1 MTQDGLTLFA
11 DAPEPATD
19 GGSGLGTA
27 FGRDIDMGSTAGPR
41 PSAHTDATP
50 ASAAYGARDG
60 LTLLSSG
67 STQVEAGALAAG
79 TMTPRTASDAT
90 RDELATELAGVIA
103 QRDGLHRR
111 VAQLESLLAAATE
124 ALALSNTSCRQLQEV
139 IGLLSERIEDVARSP
154 LAVPVRSR
162 LRATIGAPR
171 FARAES

>member
-19 GGSGLGTA
+19 GGSGLGTYSS
-27 FGRDIDMGSTAGPR
+27 RNTDLGSTAGPR

-60 LTLLSSG
+60 LTPLSPALSG
-67 STQVEAGALAAG
+67 AEALAAE
-79 TMTPRTASDAT
+79 TMAPRTATDAT
-90 RDELATELAGVIA
+90 RDELAKELAGVIA
-103 QRDGLHRR
+103 QRDRLREQ
-111 VAQLESLLAAATE
+111 VAQLESLVAAATE

-139 IGLLSERIEDVARSP
+139 IGVLSERIEDVARSP

-171 FARAES
+171 LARAEA